1 MVNDG
6 PFDWGKVTPFKI
18 LSFIWRAKQ
27 GRIPSAVA
35 LCQRGI
41 TIPSTMCGACNQGE
55 ETSDHILISCP
66 MAKMVMDLIL
76 NWCEING
83 ERFSSVKDMLLFVSR
98 KSGCNK
104 EKNLLNMI
112 LCGTLWCIWVCR
124 NKRVFENIPT
134 RPTII
139 VERIKALTFT
149 WCKYRTSCKKVDG
162 RL

>member
-1 MVNDG
+1 MQNLIDGRWESEFTSEGRFRVCLLRERIELSNHMVNDG
-6 PFDWGKVTPFKI
+6 PFDWGKATPFKI

-27 GRIPSAVA
+27 GRIPLAVA

-41 TIPSTMCGACNQGE
+41 TIPSTMCGAYNQGE
-55 ETSDHILISCP
+55 ETSDHILILCP

-104 EKNLLNMI
+104 EN
-112 LCGTLWCIWVCR
+112 
-124 NKRVFENIPT
+124 
-134 RPTII
+134 
-139 VERIKALTFT
+139 
-149 WCKYRTSCKKVDG
+149 SC
-162 RL
+162 